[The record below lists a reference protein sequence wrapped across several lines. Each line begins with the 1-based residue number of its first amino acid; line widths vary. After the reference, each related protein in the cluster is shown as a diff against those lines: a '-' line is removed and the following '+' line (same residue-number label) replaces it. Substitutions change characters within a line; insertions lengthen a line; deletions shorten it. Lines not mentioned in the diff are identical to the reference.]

1 MDHKLGNQFLILTLA
16 CILLL
21 VPSSHSQTWL
31 QLLRWLLSQSH
42 TDCEKWGVASD
53 LQWNQDGCLSSSH
66 ALSRL
71 LCGCKHQKSELEKCD
86 DSWNAVFYTIF
97 SVSIGC
103 LQGCDGSILL
113 DDSANI
119 TSEKNAV
126 PNRNSVRGFEVIDS
140 IKSAVENSC
149 PSVVSCADILTI
161 AATEAVCLV
170 LLHDLSCSA
179 FWLLP
184 IDRILFLTAGR
195 GSI

>member
-1 MDHKLGNQFLILTLA
+1 MQP
-16 CILLL
+16 
-21 VPSSHSQTWL
+21 VSYPSLSLHPAPSPFKPQSTWL
-31 QLLRWLLSQSH
+31 RLLRWFLPESH
-42 TDCEKWGVASD
+42 TDSEERGVASD
-53 LQWNQDGCLSSSH
+53 SQWNQDAAS
-66 ALSRL
+66 L
-71 LCGCKHQKSELEKCD
+71 LLKHFPDWFVNVNIRTREMY
-86 DSWNAVFYTIF
+86 DSWRA
-97 SVSIGC
+97 
-103 LQGCDGSILL
+103 

-140 IKSAVENSC
+140 IKSAVESSC